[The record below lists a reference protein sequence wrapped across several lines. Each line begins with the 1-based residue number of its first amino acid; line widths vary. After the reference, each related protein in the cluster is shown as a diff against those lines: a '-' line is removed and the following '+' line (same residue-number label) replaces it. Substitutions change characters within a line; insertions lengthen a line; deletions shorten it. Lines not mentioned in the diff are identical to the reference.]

1 MADVGFTIPTMD
13 ALIARIRNDLNARM
27 GNSNALIKRS
37 LPWVLSYILAGVC
50 YGMYLYQKY
59 VARQV
64 IPDSAET
71 IYLQRWCRIWG
82 VTRVPAAK
90 ATGTVIATGIA
101 GATLPT
107 GAIWTRNDG
116 TEYTT
121 TGGPYIWVA
130 PGQKDVT
137 VEAVVAGDAG
147 NLDYDATVRLTLAS
161 PPAGMTAQA
170 PLGPGALPV
179 GLAGG
184 ADTESDASFLER
196 LLDRMQNPPQ
206 GGSEADYIVWAQAAH
221 PTVDRVWV
229 QNWPESGVAHGQV
242 KVLFVVE
249 GTGTA
254 VLPVAGVVTTVNTYI
269 GVRKPAEAELTVA
282 APSGHAVTLAGTVH
296 LLPGYAI
303 ADVRQFILEELESM
317 FREKAEV
324 TATAGSLVKNSWIRD
339 AIDDAEG
346 VDWFTLTAV
355 DGGGATADVTL
366 GASEYPTQVIGGL
379 AGLVAV

>member
-1 MADVGFTIPTMD
+1 MADVGFTIPTLE

-37 LPWVLSYILAGVC
+37 LPWVLSYLLAGVC

-59 VARQV
+59 IARQV
-64 IPDSAET
+64 IPDSAEK
-71 IYLQRWCRIWG
+71 IYLERWCRIFG
-82 VTRVPAAK
+82 VTRGAAAK
-90 ATGTVIATGIA
+90 ATGMVIATGIA

-116 TEYTT
+116 AEYTT
-121 TGGPYIWVA
+121 TGGPYIWAA
-130 PGQKDVT
+130 PGQKDVG
-137 VEAVVAGDAG
+137 VEAVIAGDIG

-170 PLGPGALPV
+170 PLGPGVLPV

-184 ADTESDASFLER
+184 SDEESDPSFLAR
-196 LLDRMQNPPQ
+196 LLERMQNPPQ
-206 GGSEADYIVWAQAAH
+206 GGSEADYIAWAQAAH
-221 PTVDRVWV
+221 PTVDRGWI
-229 QNWPESGVAHGQV
+229 QNWPDSGIGHGEV

-249 GTGTA
+249 GTGAA
-254 VLPVAGVVTTVNTYI
+254 VLPAAGVVATVLANINALRPVT
-269 GVRKPAEAELTVA
+269 AELTVA
-282 APSGHAVTLAGTVH
+282 GPSGHAVTLAGSVH
-296 LLPGYAI
+296 MLPGYAI
-303 ADVRQFILEELESM
+303 ADVRQNILEELESM

-324 TATAGSLVKNSWIRD
+324 TTAGSLVKNSWIRD
-339 AIDDAEG
+339 AIDDAAG

-355 DGGGATADVTL
+355 DGGGATADITL
-366 GASEYPTQVIGGL
+366 GANEYPTLVIAGL